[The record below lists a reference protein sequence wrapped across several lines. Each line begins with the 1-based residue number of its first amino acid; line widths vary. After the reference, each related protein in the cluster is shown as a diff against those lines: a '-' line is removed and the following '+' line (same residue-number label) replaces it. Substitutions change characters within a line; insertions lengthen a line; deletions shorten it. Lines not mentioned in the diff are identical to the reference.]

1 VERSSSEA
9 GGTAAAERAFERFL
23 AGCGPGLRARR
34 GVYATPGALVGYLV
48 RSVRQLLDEHF
59 PGEAVTV
66 VDPACGTGVFLHA
79 ALEAMAERR
88 PRLVGVEV
96 IPELLEAARA
106 TLGERAELRLGSVL
120 SGEAEAEGIGDGVP
134 VVVGNPPWANTGRAN
149 RGRWI
154 RGLVADWRPEGER
167 KWNPDDF
174 MKFLRWAQW
183 LVERRGAGVV
193 AMVTPNTWLDGVT
206 HRRMRQSL
214 AASFD
219 DIWLLDLHGN
229 ARRRERCPD
238 GSADENVFG
247 IQQGVAVGLLVRNL
261 RRGGPRAVRHT
272 DRWGSRER
280 KLAWLEGHDV
290 ASTPC
295 RKVKGRVGKCRF
307 APPGATEAL
316 RAEYERGWKL
326 TDVFAVWGNGL
337 KTDRDRLFIDFD
349 RAALAERMRRF
360 FSDEGLSA
368 EFRETYRVEDS
379 SSYDL
384 LARRARMAFDAACIR
399 RCLYRPFDH
408 RWVYYARGL
417 TSRPGWRVMRH
428 LVAGGN
434 VALLCSRTV
443 YGSDPWRDVLVTSGL
458 SEFGVMAARPGNSA
472 PAFPLYAYP
481 PDGGSPRANFRPEF
495 LAAVEQRVGEVSP
508 EAVFHTLYAVLHA
521 PTYRERYQALLK
533 LDYARVALTA
543 DRGRFEALSRLG
555 AELVRLHLLADAG
568 LGIGSRVRFR
578 SGGDAT
584 IGTVRYDAT
593 GRRVMLNR
601 AGACFEGVPPEA
613 WAFHVGGYPVCRKW
627 LKGKRGR
634 RLRRRDV
641 LAFRRI
647 VAAISETLRLQAS
660 LDEAIGPLPL
670 A

>member
-1 VERSSSEA
+1 VERSSSEV

-23 AGCGPGLRARR
+23 EGCAPGLRARR

-48 RSVRQLLDEHF
+48 RSVRQLLDERF

-79 ALEAMAERR
+79 ALEAMAELR

-96 IPELLEAARA
+96 IPELLGAARA

-120 SGEAEAEGIGDGVP
+120 EGETEALGDGVP

-154 RGLVADWRPEGER
+154 RELMGDWRPEGER
-167 KWNPDDF
+167 KWNPDDS

-183 LVERRGAGVV
+183 LVERHGAGVV

-219 DIWLLDLHGN
+219 AIWLLDLHGN

-238 GSADENVFG
+238 GSPDENVFG
-247 IQQGVAVGLLVRNL
+247 IQQGVAVGLFL
-261 RRGGPRAVRHT
+261 RRLRGGGPARVWHA
-272 DRWGSRER
+272 DLWGARER
-280 KLAWLEGHDV
+280 KLAWLEAHD
-290 ASTPC
+290 ADSTPW
-295 RKVKGRVGKCRF
+295 RKMKARGENCGFVPTRAG
-307 APPGATEAL
+307 EAL

-326 TDVFAVWGNGL
+326 TDIFEVWGNGL
-337 KTDRDRLFIDFD
+337 KTDRDALFIDFD
-349 RAALAERMRRF
+349 REALEERMRRF

-368 EFRETYRVEDS
+368 EFRETYRVHDS
-379 SSYDL
+379 SGYDL
-384 LARRARMAFDAACIR
+384 LARRGRMAFDAGCIR
-399 RCLYRPFDH
+399 WCLYRPFDR
-408 RWVYYARGL
+408 RWVYYAPGL

-428 LVAGGN
+428 LVGGEN

-443 YGSDPWRDVLVTSGL
+443 YGGDPWRDVFVTSGL
-458 SEFGVMAARPGNSA
+458 SEFGVMASRPGNSA

-481 PDGGSPRANFRPEF
+481 PDGGSPLANFRPEF
-495 LAAVEQRVGEVSP
+495 RRAVEQRVGEVSP
-508 EAVFHTLYAVLHA
+508 EAVFHYLYAVLHA

-533 LDYARVALTA
+533 MDYARVPLTA
-543 DRGRFEALSRLG
+543 DRVCFEALSRLG
-555 AELVRLHLLADAG
+555 AELARLHLLADAG
-568 LGIGSRVRFR
+568 RDGAERVRFR
-578 SGGDAT
+578 GGGDAT
-584 IGTVRYDAT
+584 IGAVRYDAAAELVT
-593 GRRVMLNR
+593 LNG
-601 AGACFEGVPPEA
+601 AGACFAGVPPEA

-627 LKGKRGR
+627 LKGRRGR
-634 RLRRRDV
+634 CLRRSDIV
-641 LAFRRI
+641 AFRRI
-647 VAAISETLRLQAS
+647 VAAVRGTLRLM
-660 LDEAIGPLPL
+660 EAIDDAIGGLPL
-670 A
+670 G